1 MYISTK
7 PEWHAFFSLVKVTL
21 DVTHFAPEDLNVK
34 LVDNYL
40 VIEGQHEEKQEG
52 HGFISRHFVRRY
64 EIPASTPDLEIKS
77 EDVNCT
83 LNTSGVL
90 TVEVQLEPPV
100 EEGKGNEK
108 VIPINMTTTS
118 STSSTSSKQFRH
130 GHSSVHV
137 KATEGSS
144 EAEFA
149 ANENQE

>member
-1 MYISTK
+1 MYIFSLIL
-7 PEWHAFFSLVKVTL
+7 SLVKVTL

-40 VIEGQHEEKQEG
+40 VIEGQHDEKQEG

-64 EIPASTPDLEIKS
+64 EIPASSPDLEIKS

-130 GHSSVHV
+130 GHSSSVHV
-137 KATEGSS
+137 KATDGS
-144 EAEFA
+144 EAMAASEFA